1 MRLRD
6 WNLRQRIVVV
16 IGLGLALVFLGR
28 WITTRHR
35 FTGWV
40 AYAPLSRG
48 VHTVGGTALH
58 PGLRLLIWVALTL
71 IWVVVSLAL
80 LRSTPDSE
88 NG

>member
-16 IGLGLALVFLGR
+16 IGLGLVLLFLGR
-28 WITTRHR
+28 WITTRGR

-48 VHTVGGTALH
+48 VHTVGGAALH
-58 PGLRLLIWVALTL
+58 PGLRLLILGRAHADLGGGLVGPAALD
-71 IWVVVSLAL
+71 
-80 LRSTPDSE
+80 P
-88 NG
+88 